1 MAKATKAPKTAKK
14 QAAKPAPKAA
24 KPAAKAAAKP
34 AKAASK
40 PAAKPVAKA
49 VAKPAAKPVSKPVT
63 ARAAQPVALHPVPTG
78 PRNNAP
84 TPKWMSDAIRYAQ
97 ANPAVM
103 LVSIIA
109 AVVGLMLIFS

>member
-1 MAKATKAPKTAKK
+1 MAKATKAPKTVKK
-14 QAAKPAPKAA
+14 QAAKPAKAV
-24 KPAAKAAAKP
+24 KSKAT
-34 AKAASK
+34 KAASK
-40 PAAKPVAKA
+40 PAPKAIKPTSKPTPKA
-49 VAKPAAKPVSKPVT
+49 AAKPVT
-63 ARAAQPVALHPVPTG
+63 ARAAAPVALHSVPTG
-78 PRNNAP
+78 PRSNAP